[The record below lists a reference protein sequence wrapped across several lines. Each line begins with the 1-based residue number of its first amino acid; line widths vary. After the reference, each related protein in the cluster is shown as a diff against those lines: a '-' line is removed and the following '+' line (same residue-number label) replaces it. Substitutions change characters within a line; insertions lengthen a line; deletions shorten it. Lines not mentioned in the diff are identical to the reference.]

1 MNSLEREPQFA
12 AALSVPWTFPLSAF
26 LAGHF
31 GLISLAAS
39 LGASASHLSGGVPGP
54 RASPLSGGV
63 PGPRA
68 SPLSGGVPGP
78 RVSHLSGGVPGP
90 RASDVGP

>member
-1 MNSLEREPQFA
+1 MLCKLLFFHWVLGCVRLDVNSLEREPQFA

-54 RASPLSGGV
+54 R
-63 PGPRA
+63 
-68 SPLSGGVPGP
+68 
-78 RVSHLSGGVPGP
+78 VSHLSGGVPGP

>member
-1 MNSLEREPQFA
+1 MSSSEREPQFA

-31 GLISLAAS
+31 GLISLVAS
-39 LGASASHLSGGVPGP
+39 PGPRASPLSGGIPRPRASRLSGGVPGP
-54 RASPLSGGV
+54 RASRLSGGI
-63 PGPRA
+63 PGA
-68 SPLSGGVPGP
+68 
-78 RVSHLSGGVPGP
+78 